1 MMLLWELDSSPSFR
15 WRAWISRYSE
25 WRLWYVHNN
34 PQEGDTVQSEITTLA
49 SEVVFFPPHSF
60 TVPLTKNFLASVQ
73 FFTGPWAS
81 LENMLTF
88 SHSVTESTITKH
100 VLLWQHRHSWSPR
113 RHARVTT
120 AVGSV
125 AIPEPTHQRWRWGW
139 RCGWWWRGAVW
150 PQNSSSSTA
159 VRSWPWFGGI
169 REGQGSGIDDS
180 ITANQRDR
188 DLNWLSHPA
197 PTLPKGRDVWHHAK
211 DALPTSKEAS
221 GWDKA

>member
-1 MMLLWELDSSPSFR
+1 MICPQQSTRGW
-15 WRAWISRYSE
+15 YSTV
-25 WRLWYVHNN
+25 RNHN
-34 PQEGDTVQSEITTLA
+34 SCFWSCL
-49 SEVVFFPPHSF
+49 FFPPHSF

-100 VLLWQHRHSWSPR
+100 VLLWQHWHSWSPR

-125 AIPEPTHQRWRWGW
+125 AIPKPTHQRWRWGW
-139 RCGWWWRGAVW
+139 RCGWGWRGAVW

-180 ITANQRDR
+180 ITANQCDR

-211 DALPTSKEAS
+211 DALPTSREAS
-221 GWDKA
+221 GWDKALKKWNENTRAQS